1 MSHVMK
7 KLTSLVIFVVA
18 SMCSHATTL
27 LLDTQDTIDVLHS
40 VSPPKNMTEEVLQL
54 VFPKLKNVISSTQ
67 VLSHKR
73 IENLLDSDKPF
84 CTTNRLK
91 TTQRLEKYL
100 FSAATDIYSGLRLYR
115 HGSTENLTQP
125 KNESKNQSLPLST
138 LVNSESKNILAVLA
152 NHSYGDAIDREI
164 VKINKN
170 QLYIFETINPYEQ
183 FINLF
188 LSGKVQF
195 IITYPEVMQP
205 FIESDEYHIIG
216 LEIAGESQFK
226 FGYVMCNKHEENH
239 RFISELNTALF
250 SLYDSGKFAQIAS
263 KHLLPSQAEKLNAVL
278 PSLVE

>member
-1 MSHVMK
+1 M
-7 KLTSLVIFVVA
+7 
-18 SMCSHATTL
+18 
-27 LLDTQDTIDVLHS
+27 
-40 VSPPKNMTEEVLQL
+40 
-54 VFPKLKNVISSTQ
+54 
-67 VLSHKR
+67 
-73 IENLLDSDKPF
+73 LDSYKPF
-84 CTTNRLK
+84 FTTNRLK

-164 VKINKN
+164 VKMNKN

-205 FIESDEYHIIG
+205 FIESDEYHIIE